1 MMVTLAALAIFSGL
15 SINLI
20 LSFAL
25 GAAGAAGEVRA
36 RKGIPF
42 FQLGIMFISIL
53 FLWILFTIIL
63 PPQWRGFSEYF
74 LFFPL
79 SALVCMVLERLGNKV
94 LPKSGNR
101 VFNALTGYDGLVP
114 VSLLITLSLAGN
126 FLQVFVLALFFVL
139 GNLVAMLILFEI
151 RRRSTLEKVPA
162 FLRGSPL
169 ILISMGLLSLI
180 TGTTAVICF
189 RILEMFYG

>member
-1 MMVTLAALAIFSGL
+1 MVTLAALAIFSGL

-25 GAAGAAGEVRA
+25 GIAGPAGETRS

-42 FQLGIMFISIL
+42 FQFGIMFISII
-53 FLWILFTIIL
+53 FLWLLFTIIF
-63 PPQWRGFSEYF
+63 PPRWRGFSEYF
-74 LFFPL
+74 LFFPF
-79 SALVCMVLERLGNKV
+79 SALACMAMERLINRA
-94 LPKSGNR
+94 LPKFDNK
-101 VFNALTGYDGLVP
+101 VFNAFTGYDGLVP
-114 VSLLITLSLAGN
+114 VSFLITLGLAEN
-126 FLQVFVLALFFVL
+126 FLQAFVLALFFVL
-139 GNLVAMLILFEI
+139 GNLVAMLVLGEI

-169 ILISMGLLSLI
+169 VLISMGLLSLI

-189 RILEMFYG
+189 KMLEMLYG